1 MIAAREAFGPALRA
15 QRERRG
21 ITLQAIADSTKIS
34 VSFLAAL
41 ERNDVARW
49 PKGIFRRAFFREY
62 VTAIGLS
69 PEPMMAEFVRLF
81 PDDPCPEVSDA
92 NELRLTLASDPR
104 ASRVAT
110 RMRVVVA
117 LIEVS
122 GVLLLGSIA
131 ASVLNAHLWTTSGV
145 IGLVYYPLANMCLE
159 RTLRLRSLYGVIGPQ
174 PFHRLRVSAGAL
186 RLRHIIW
193 QRPAGSM
200 RRLPQDANDETL
212 PPRPEMANGVEL
224 KTVSASAHD
233 VDDAR
238 MRSVARSPF
247 VKGND
252 GVGSGRPSR
261 ETKYHVH

>member
-1 MIAAREAFGPALRA
+1 MIAAREAFGPTLRA

-34 VSFLAAL
+34 VSLLAAL
-41 ERNDVARW
+41 ERNDVDRW

-62 VTAIGLS
+62 AAAIGLS
-69 PEPMMAEFVRLF
+69 PEPMVAEFVRLF
-81 PDDPCPEVSDA
+81 PDDPCPEAADA
-92 NELRLTLASDPR
+92 NELRLTLESDPR
-104 ASRVAT
+104 AGRVAT

-131 ASVLNAHLWTTSGV
+131 AWVLNAHLWTTSGV

-159 RTLRLRSLYGVIGPQ
+159 RTPRLRSLYGEIRPQ
-174 PFHRLRVSAGAL
+174 PFDWLRVSAGAPSL
-186 RLRHIIW
+186 LHMIW
-193 QRPAGSM
+193 RRPALSM
-200 RRLPQDANDETL
+200 PRLSQDVNDEDAIAGAG
-212 PPRPEMANGVEL
+212 MANGVRL
-224 KTVSASAHD
+224 ITVSARAHD

-238 MRSVARSPF
+238 RRSVTRSPF
-247 VKGND
+247 AKGGN

-261 ETKYHVH
+261 QTKYHAH